1 MNFFKSFIAATVLL
15 VGVFSGFAIAADE
28 HDQAMIERIKAVG
41 EVCKAGANCAA
52 ETKSTS
58 GAAGAARSGA
68 DIFTKHCSMC
78 HGAMPGAPK
87 TAAEWSARAKA
98 AGGIDGLVASAT
110 KGKNAMPP
118 KGMCMDCTPAELKAA
133 ITEMSKGK

>member
-1 MNFFKSFIAATVLL
+1 MKFLKTLLAATVL
-15 VGVFSGFAIAADE
+15 FSGFAFAADE

-41 EVCKAGANCAA
+41 QVCKAGANCAA
-52 ETKSTS
+52 ETKAAGTT
-58 GAAGAARSGA
+58 AKAGAARSGA
-68 DIFTKHCSMC
+68 DIVAKQCSMC
-78 HGAMPGAPK
+78 HGPNPMAPK
-87 TAAEWSARAKA
+87 TAADWATRSKA